1 MARPVV
7 STLEAVRRAVRTR
20 GRPAASRRLNLAIA
34 LLAIGGAFAVA
45 GFSPP
50 AALAICAEPPC
61 KPVGPNDDP
70 PPPPPPPTKTSV
82 TGIAP
87 SFAWSGD
94 TITLTGTGFTGAT
107 VSVNNL
113 PAQISSATSTRLI
126 VTVPSITNSV
136 AGPMSVPV
144 VVSSATGTASTSFT
158 LSPTL
163 QLSSSA
169 TFGVNAQFGQGTSGW
184 AAATATLD
192 RSSGFEHSKLT
203 VHDDDFMLSLVVNMS
218 TVWLDA
224 SATVIGFT
232 SPDTVT
238 STGSFYHW
246 PSGDTTTTDEFSHVV
261 GPDPGVAPFARSA
274 RIVMVR
280 DAEAELAST
289 LSNAVEAGQTIAEVF
304 SQLAPYVHR

>member
-1 MARPVV
+1 MMAR
-7 STLEAVRRAVRTR
+7 SLESLQEAVRYAVRSR
-20 GRPAASRRLNLAIA
+20 GRAPAGRRVAVMMAMLAIA
-34 LLAIGGAFAVA
+34 GAFAVA
-45 GFSPP
+45 GVSPP

-70 PPPPPPPTKTSV
+70 PPPPPSTKTSV
-82 TGIAP
+82 SGISP

-94 TITLTGTGFTGAT
+94 TVTLTGTGFTGAT

-113 PAQISSATSTRLI
+113 PAQIASATSTRLI
-126 VTVPSITNSV
+126 VTVPSITNPV

-144 VVSSATGTASTSFT
+144 VVSSPTGSASTSFT

-163 QLSSSA
+163 QLSRHA
-169 TFGVNAQFGQGTSGW
+169 TFGVNAQFGQGADGW
-184 AAATATLD
+184 ATATATLD
-192 RSSGFEHSKLT
+192 RSSGFEHSKLV
-203 VHDDDFMLSLVVNMS
+203 VHNDDFMLSLVVNMS
-218 TVWLDA
+218 TAWLDA
-224 SATVIGFT
+224 SGTVIGFT
-232 SPDTVT
+232 DPDTVT

-246 PSGDTTTTDEFSHVV
+246 PSGDTTTTDDFSHVV

-289 LSNAVEAGQTIAEVF
+289 LSNAVEAGQTIADVF
-304 SQLAPYVHR
+304 SQLAPYAA